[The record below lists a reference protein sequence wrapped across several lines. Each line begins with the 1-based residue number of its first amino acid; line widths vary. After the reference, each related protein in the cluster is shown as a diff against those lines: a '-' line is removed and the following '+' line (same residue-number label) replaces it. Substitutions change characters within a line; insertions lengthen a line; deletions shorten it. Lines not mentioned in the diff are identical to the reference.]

1 MPGQKASPET
11 WDESQ
16 PMERCFLPAYGPP
29 VERGESRMNAR
40 MGLQEATSQGH
51 IYMKE
56 KLKANYGYSSA
67 CGSNLS
73 FKDGVPVSPRR
84 LDI

>member
-1 MPGQKASPET
+1 M
-11 WDESQ
+11 
-16 PMERCFLPAYGPP
+16 
-29 VERGESRMNAR
+29 
-40 MGLQEATSQGH
+40 GH
-51 IYMKE
+51 IYMKV

-73 FKDGVPVSPRR
+73 FKDDVPVSPRR